1 MKFHALTTL
10 WITNEHRRFQIANSL
25 YNLRSNTKNV
35 QLQCSEMLRYLCL
48 WQHVTGRVVGG
59 GGGQQRAGG
68 QGYYPHYPQTGG
80 AIVYIAHS
88 SAGPRPTLASN
99 SSTGGHTHSWKLAT
113 VLSLRQQDYSFL
125 NFLSS
130 ETMDYD
136 VDIYPKS
143 LFIEVLLSPIAG
155 KHQVTQ
161 TLRMVEL

>member
-99 SSTGGHTHSWKLAT
+99 TTGHTHSWKLAT

>member
-1 MKFHALTTL
+1 MACMERSSFSVQKCSVICVCDSMLLAGLWVEEVVSSGQMARVTIHTIHRLVELLFTL
-10 WITNEHRRFQIANSL
+10 RTPPLGPGQHWPAT
-25 YNLRSNTKNV
+25 
-35 QLQCSEMLRYLCL
+35 QLA
-48 WQHVTGRVVGG
+48 T
-59 GGGQQRAGG
+59 
-68 QGYYPHYPQTGG
+68 
-80 AIVYIAHS
+80 
-88 SAGPRPTLASN
+88 
-99 SSTGGHTHSWKLAT
+99 GHTHSWKLAT

-161 TLRMVEL
+161 TLRMVELYFLRLDNLPDKKTTI

>member
-1 MKFHALTTL
+1 
-10 WITNEHRRFQIANSL
+10 
-25 YNLRSNTKNV
+25 
-35 QLQCSEMLRYLCL
+35 MLLF
-48 WQHVTGRVVGG
+48 VVGG

-161 TLRMVEL
+161 TLRMLEL